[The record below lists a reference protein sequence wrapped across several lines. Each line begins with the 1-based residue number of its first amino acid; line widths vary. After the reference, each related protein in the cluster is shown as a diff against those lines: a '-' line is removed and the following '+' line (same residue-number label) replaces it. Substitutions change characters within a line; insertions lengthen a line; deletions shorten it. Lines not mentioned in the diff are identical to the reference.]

1 MPALRPD
8 YVPSDGS
15 CKSTIEW
22 IRSQMEG
29 DELARTDFV
38 TSGFTPSSLTEEFY
52 RKALKDKN
60 IFIREFFGA
69 DLKIRNAKVDYLNR
83 ALGRPDGTDRIDIPM
98 EDDGLRPDDGM
109 DQDAVNKVFA
119 CDNLLERERMID
131 NFLWEKADEITRF
144 DDFTLS
150 SVLAVVAKLCIIQ
163 RWLALDAQ
171 TGRQMLRTLVRDVR
185 GTYGN
190 IEFETLK

>member
-1 MPALRPD
+1 MPALRQD

-29 DELARTDFV
+29 EELARTDFV
-38 TSGFTPSSLTEEFY
+38 ISGFTPSSLTTEFY
-52 RKALKDKN
+52 NKALKDKN
-60 IFIREFFGA
+60 LFIREFFKA
-69 DLKIRNAKVDYLNR
+69 DLMIRNAKVDYLNR
-83 ALGRPDGTDRIDIPM
+83 ALGRATGVDKIDIPE
-98 EDDGLRPDDGM
+98 EDTNAQMDNGM
-109 DQDAVNKVFA
+109 DSEAVREVFA

-131 NFLWEKADEITRF
+131 DFLWKKADQITLF
-144 DDFTLS
+144 DDFSLS
-150 SVLAVVAKLCIIQ
+150 GVLAVVAKLCIIQ
-163 RWLALDAQ
+163 RWLSLDEK
-171 TGRQMLRTLVRDVR
+171 TGRQMLRTLVSNVR